1 MRTALV
7 LPTRKA
13 MLEVLLVDQPLLP
26 VLTAGIGLSYLPRG
40 AAEMHVMQR
49 IHALAEALELASL
62 VTGS

>member
-1 MRTALV
+1 
-7 LPTRKA
+7 